1 MNKPGPY
8 LDSADPTTF
17 VSKAIDDL
25 FKILFCL
32 NLSLSETVFI
42 RESGGGPLKE
52 IDVFQ
57 TNL

>member
-1 MNKPGPY
+1 MNETGPY

-17 VSKAIDDL
+17 VRKAIDDL

-32 NLSLSETVFI
+32 NMSLSETVFI